1 MIQNLVILGFV
12 LAGAAVILLA
22 GLLLSIRAA
31 HAEMSERLER
41 LAIETTRAQQAI
53 VGVTI
58 RLDAIVHASKR

>member
-12 LAGAAVILLA
+12 LACAAVILLA
-22 GLLLSIRAA
+22 ALLLAIRAA
-31 HAEMSERLER
+31 HTEVSERLER

-58 RLDAIVHASKR
+58 RLDSIIHASKR